1 MLNKDGYP
9 TIEEVKSRFPEDAVL
24 IKPKAIIECYEKI
37 PCNPC
42 ETSCPFKAITIG
54 PDINEI
60 PKINHDLC
68 TGCAICVHSCPG
80 LAIMVAQIK
89 DDKAIFKIPY
99 EMLPIPEV
107 GEIWNGVDRRGV
119 IICQVKII
127 KVDSSKNQDRTN
139 IIHVETDIKQLH
151 DFITIRCPYE

>member
-1 MLNKDGYP
+1 MLNNDGIP
-9 TIEEVKSRFPEDAVL
+9 TPEQVKNRFPEDGVL

-54 PDINEI
+54 EDINNV
-60 PKINHDLC
+60 PVINHDLC

-80 LAIMVAQIK
+80 LAIMVAQIM
-89 DDKAIFKIPY
+89 DNKALFKIPY
-99 EMLPIPEV
+99 EMLPLPEI
-107 GEIWNGVDRRGV
+107 GEIWDGVDRSGT
-119 IICQVKII
+119 IICQAKII
-127 KVDSSKNQDRTN
+127 KIDSGKNQNQTN
-139 IIHVETDIKQLH
+139 VIHIETDMKHLY